1 MGGLALTAVLL
12 GSTPATAEIPLAQY
26 HGWHLTTDGR
36 VNAFISVAE
45 GDALPDG
52 EPSIPPAGTI
62 DTNDST
68 GGLHSTRIRN
78 GFLASILGFTGF
90 KDIGSNLKVTFRVAL
105 WMNIASGRYQNVP
118 GLVDPRE
125 LYGMIEGSWG
135 SLLAGSDNDLSRGGL
150 LVDLKLAHE
159 YGLGY
164 PCSVRDASGSACGMA
179 GFGAPFPWY
188 NPGFIYST
196 PNLSGLQFSLG
207 AYDPATIED
216 AQLDRTP
223 LPRFEVEVKF
233 DFKKVVHVFTSG
245 FWQVVEG
252 TVQQTNAATG
262 MQEEKDLH
270 TDAWG
275 AQAGGMV
282 SFGSI
287 SVGGAAFAGTGYSPI
302 AAQSQLSADSSGA
315 LRNSRG
321 AFGLGSVLIAG
332 PRLKIAGG
340 LGVWHLDKNKD
351 EAGPRSATGS
361 PTNPQLIKENLGMTI
376 GIYQT
381 TEPVHFALEYFRAQ
395 HTWYDRGVASA
406 TDPTVTVGVTTPQ
419 QIVNFVN
426 AGMTVVW

>member
-1 MGGLALTAVLL
+1 MAGLALAAVLL
-12 GSTPATAEIPLAQY
+12 GSSPATAEIPLAQY

-36 VNAFISVAE
+36 VESLV
-45 GDALPDG
+45 
-52 EPSIPPAGTI
+52 SIVPAG
-62 DTNDST
+62 
-68 GGLHSTRIRN
+68 G
-78 GFLASILGFTGF
+78 
-90 KDIGSNLKVTFRVAL
+90 
-105 WMNIASGRYQNVP
+105 
-118 GLVDPRE
+118 
-125 LYGMIEGSWG
+125 IEGSPSG
-135 SLLAGSDNDLSRGGL
+135 SASPSASLLAGSDNDLSRGGL
-150 LVDLKLAHE
+150 LVDMKLAHE

-196 PNLSGLQFSLG
+196 PRLGGLQFSLG
-207 AYDPATIED
+207 AYDPATIDD

-223 LPRFEVEVKF
+223 LPRFEGEVKF
-233 DFKKVVHVFTSG
+233 DFKKVAHVFTSG

-252 TVQQTNAATG
+252 TVQETNAATG

-302 AAQSQLSADSSGA
+302 AAQSQLSADSSGV

-351 EAGPRSATGS
+351 EAGFTSATGS

-376 GIYQT
+376 GIYHT

-406 TDPTVTVGVTTPQ
+406 TDPTVTVGVITPQ